1 MFLSC
6 NARGGKL
13 ARKRSGASQSA
24 PEADLAGSD
33 IQIPAL
39 LALHEASQQLLLLK
53 DPEELAVDIIR
64 ILERLLTYE
73 HLAVML
79 THPKTG
85 MLIPFAISDQGK
97 GETFRESDKAYIESA
112 EIQLGKGITGWV
124 AERGES
130 ALVPDVSK
138 DSRYVSLR
146 PSIGSELCVPMI
158 LNERIIGVIN
168 VETSRLSAYT
178 RLDQRVLETIASQ
191 IAIAIENARLFGEA
205 SRLRREAAMAEY
217 AGKAIHDLGNL
228 LSVINVDASRARSEL
243 SSQEKAASL
252 IGQIETAAAEGAG
265 LASRMLRTART
276 VESPDAPASLSKVVR
291 DSQDLM
297 RAVVGENIRF
307 RTRIADLPLHVG
319 VPRTSLEQALLNL
332 VINASQAMEDGG
344 ELIVETGPVSSE
356 AGGDSQCMLRVT
368 DTGTGM
374 SDSVR
379 ENAFHPY
386 FSTREESGGLG
397 LAIVARIVEL
407 AGGSALIDSAPG
419 CGTAVTLRFP
429 LLEPVAALAN

>member
-1 MFLSC
+1 M
-6 NARGGKL
+6 
-13 ARKRSGASQSA
+13 ARKRSDASQSA
-24 PEADLAGSD
+24 PKADLAVPD
-33 IQIPAL
+33 AQIPAL
-39 LALHEASQQLLLLK
+39 LALHEASQQLLVLQ
-53 DPEELAVDIIR
+53 DPEELAVHMIR

-79 THPKTG
+79 VHPKTG
-85 MLIPFAISDQGK
+85 LLIPFAISDQGK
-97 GETFRESDKAYIESA
+97 GETFRECDKAYIESA

-138 DSRYVSLR
+138 DSRYVPLR

-205 SRLRREAAMAEY
+205 SRLRREAAVAEY

-228 LSVINVDASRARSEL
+228 LSAINVNASRASSEL
-243 SSQEKAASL
+243 SNREKAASL
-252 IGQIETAAAEGAG
+252 IRQIETASVEGAA
-265 LASRMLRTART
+265 LASRMLRTAQT
-276 VESPDAPASLSKVVR
+276 VESPNAPTSLSKVVR
-291 DSQDLM
+291 DSQDLV
-297 RAVVGENIRF
+297 RAVVGENILF
-307 RTRIADLPLHVG
+307 RACISDLPLHVA
-319 VPRTSLEQALLNL
+319 VPQTSLEQALLNL
-332 VINASQAMEDGG
+332 VINASQAMANGG
-344 ELIVETGPVSSE
+344 ELIVETGPVTIQ
-356 AGGDSQCMLRVT
+356 AGGDPQCMLRVT
-368 DTGTGM
+368 DTGAGM
-374 SDSVR
+374 LDSVR
-379 ENAFHPY
+379 KSAFHPY
-386 FSTREESGGLG
+386 FSTREEGGGLG

-407 AGGSALIDSAPG
+407 AGGSALIDSAPT

-429 LLEPVAALAN
+429 LLDPAPVLAN